1 MFKLLTLVLL
11 LLASPAFADSITGIP
26 RIVDGD
32 SLVIDGVKIRLHGID
47 APERNQTCGTD
58 PNRWDCGRQASR
70 ALAEMIDRAPVTYH
84 ERDVDRYGRVVA
96 VCTVGGVLLNSR
108 MVAEG
113 WAVAYRRY
121 SMDYVSEEQQAR
133 EERRGMWS
141 GAFVTPEAWRRGQ
154 RGGSAPSSGTR
165 NVPDRDCGD
174 FRTWTEAQRF
184 YESAGPDDPHRLDG
198 DRDGIACEGLRR

>member
-1 MFKLLTLVLL
+1 MKLLSVLL
-11 LLASPAFADSITGIP
+11 FLLASPALAESITGVP

-47 APERNQTCGTD
+47 APERDQTCGTD

-70 ALAEMIDRAPVTYH
+70 ALSEMIDRAPVTCH
-84 ERDVDRYGRVVA
+84 ERDVDRYGRIVA
-96 VCTVGGVLLNSR
+96 VCTVGGVLLNNR

-121 SMDYVSEEQQAR
+121 SMDYVGEEDQAR
-133 EERRGMWS
+133 EARRGMWS
-141 GAFVTPEAWRRGQ
+141 GEFVTPEEWRRGQ

-165 NVPDRDCGD
+165 SVPDRDCGD
-174 FRTWTEAQRF
+174 FRTWAEAQRF
-184 YESAGPDDPHRLDG
+184 YEAVGPGDPHRLDG
-198 DRDGIACEGLRR
+198 DRDGVACEGLRR